1 VKNSSSEEDP
11 TGTAAPEPVQSPH
24 EIAINATLGE
34 AVKFEVPEGTRHVTL
49 NIEPRIGGGGGGV
62 PTENSF
68 QSCSRSCGG
77 VVLSCLGVLVIIYI
91 LAMLIR

>member
-1 VKNSSSEEDP
+1 VKNIASTPDDP
-11 TGTAAPEPVQSPH
+11 NERPSQEPTEPPHKIELDAA
-24 EIAINATLGE
+24 LG
-34 AVKFEVPEGTRHVTL
+34 APISFEVPEGTRHITV
-49 NIEPRIGGGGGGV
+49 NIEPRSGGGA
-62 PTENSF
+62 PPENSF